1 MLEELEKLIKELD
14 KGDANRDTFDDLV
27 IVEILWLAH
36 SSDEFQKAKK
46 EKSPSDFLKW
56 LAEWIESIKKLL
68 KNVSPNSVV
77 DEDTSRKGTSEHFI
91 YSENKASLS
100 LNTDSSNKEKIRI
113 PKKKEY
119 YISNELIEALAP
131 LQKPFLSIN
140 ESQEVDEVA
149 TVDYVARTNIVNP
162 IFKAKNEN
170 YYDLYL
176 LIDISKSMFIWEET
190 IQVFLEKLKIY
201 SYFRNIKV
209 FYIDTQDMDAP
220 IYTTKRK
227 THKVNL
233 NVSNSDGHALMFVVS
248 DFIAPAWRKGN
259 LLFKVFERNEK
270 LPTSLIN
277 MLPRRMW
284 NGTILANANFSKI
297 HNPKKNL
304 KSTFVTSDIDDEY
317 DEVLYKLPIVN
328 FSLED
333 FNDLSHF
340 IIGSKANLCTALVS
354 SKEEILYEEE
364 HKKVDL
370 TAEERVQR
378 FFENSSYEAHELALY
393 FSITTHLNFDI
404 MKMIQHN
411 MLPNSQQIHLA
422 EVFVGGL
429 IDKSSNEIFYKFIT
443 DKNNFSVR
451 DILLDRLGDYKA
463 MATLKKN
470 SEFIAQNL
478 GSSLDFMALLHG
490 DFNKSE
496 WSKEDEA
503 FAEIARSVF
512 DKIGGNYSKVASKIS
527 IQIPE
532 EEIDVV
538 DQVIYVTPTSKR
550 FTMGSNEREE
560 EQPIHEVI
568 INYDFEIA
576 QTPVTVGEFRA
587 FVEDDKYITEAEK
600 GDGAFVYN
608 GKDWEKKEDASWK
621 NPYFEQTDEH
631 PVVCISWNDA
641 QAYIKWLNKKTGEI
655 YRLPTEA
662 EWEYACRA
670 GSTTKWHFGDDEKE
684 LEKYAWYRKNS
695 DNRTHSVST
704 RKPNQWGLYDMNGN
718 VWEWC
723 QDDYTTGYKGIFTD
737 ESIYEK
743 EENQIKVFRGGSWA
757 DMYRDTRSAG
767 RGSRSL
773 EDCSHFSGFR
783 LLRTLP

>member
-14 KGDANRDTFDDLV
+14 KGDENRDTFDDLV

-56 LAEWIESIKKLL
+56 LGEWIESIKKLL
-68 KNVSPNSVV
+68 KNISPNSVV
-77 DEDTSRKGTSEHFI
+77 DEDHSQKGTSEHFI

-131 LQKPFLSIN
+131 LQKPFISMN
-140 ESQEVDEVA
+140 ESQEVDEIA

-190 IQVFLEKLKIY
+190 LQIFLEKLKIY
-201 SYFRNIKV
+201 AYFRNIKV
-209 FYIDTQDMDAP
+209 LYIDAQDVDAP
-220 IYTTKRK
+220 IYMTKRK

-233 NVSNSDGHALMFVVS
+233 NVSNSDGHALMFVIS

-297 HNPKKNL
+297 HNPKKTL
-304 KSTFVTSDIDDEY
+304 KSTFVTSEIDDEY

-340 IIGSKANLCTALVS
+340 IIGSKANLCTALVA

-364 HKKVDL
+364 HKKVEL
-370 TAEERVQR
+370 TAQERVQR
-378 FFENSSYEAHELALY
+378 FFENASYVAHELALY

-429 IDKSSNEIFYKFIT
+429 IDKSSNEVFYKFIT
-443 DKNNFSVR
+443 DKNDFSVR

-512 DKIGGNYSKVASKIS
+512 DKIGGNYTRIASKIS

-532 EEIDVV
+532 EEIDTV
-538 DQVIYVTPTSKR
+538 DQVTYITPSTKR
-550 FTMGSNEREE
+550 YQMGSTERKE

-576 QTPVTVGEFRA
+576 KTPVTVGEFRA
-587 FVEDDKYITEAEK
+587 FVEETDYVTEAEK
-600 GDGAFVYN
+600 GDGSYVYD
-608 GKDWEKKEDASWK
+608 GEDWKRKKDASWK
-621 NPYFEQTDEH
+621 NPYFEQTDEQ
-631 PVVCISWNDA
+631 PVVCVSWNDA
-641 QAYIKWLNKKTGEI
+641 QSYIAWLNEKTGET

-684 LEKYAWYRKNS
+684 LGQYAWYSKNS
-695 DNRTHSVST
+695 NNKTHPVAE
-704 RKPNQWGLYDMNGN
+704 RLANKWGLHDMHGN

-723 QDDYTTGYKGIFTD
+723 LDDWVDSYNDTARDGTAYKG
-737 ESIYEK
+737 ESSGS
-743 EENQIKVFRGGSWA
+743 KVLRGGSWDFNA
-757 DMYRDTRSAG
+757 FVTRSADRVG
-767 RGSRSL
+767 DFPSNRDSGI
-773 EDCSHFSGFR
+773 GFR